1 MSSSTLHDGKALS
14 NPVVGGMLPA
24 LLAAWGYLAGVEI
37 GFALTPAPEPLAILW
52 PANAILL
59 GSLLLLPQ
67 RCWWQALLAVFAA
80 HLLAQMLQGAALPM
94 SLGWFVSTSGE
105 AVLGAAGLLWLLG
118 TRPRF
123 DVLRHVLLF
132 LLWCVGFATAASSLL
147 DTALVRLW
155 GGADA
160 PFWQLWQ
167 ARLLPNAAAMLAVV
181 PVLAGWQ
188 RDIVATVRGQ
198 PWLRDLEMGLLV
210 LALAGLNGATFLA
223 GGAPPVHLPLL
234 LYMSLPLLLWCAVR
248 FEPLFTS
255 LAYLLFAGC
264 AAVAAV
270 QESRVMPAPQAV
282 GALELELFLIA
293 VALPL
298 LLLAAATQEG
308 RVARQALQR
317 RDAQLDSEIDAR
329 RCAVEAAR
337 LFEAEARLQR
347 EQLTRCAR
355 AIVLGELS
363 GAFAHELNQPLAAI
377 RANAEAARR
386 LLERGGPALPRI
398 AEILDDIV
406 SEDQRAS
413 ELIKRLRA
421 LFMDG
426 EPELQPVDLND
437 LVRESVELVRGD
449 LSRNQV
455 ALTLDLAPGGCRIDG
470 DRIQLQQVLLN
481 LIVNASEA
489 MRGCASGARAL
500 CVCTGRANTGAN
512 TGAGTEV
519 VVTVSDSGGGIAVEP
534 ISRIFE
540 PFFTTKTHGL
550 GIGLSISRAIV
561 TQHGGSL
568 EAENNP
574 ERGSRFRVILPPG
587 ATREHL

>member
-1 MSSSTLHDGKALS
+1 MAISTLQDGKVLHK
-14 NPVVGGMLPA
+14 PVVGGMLPA
-24 LLAAWGYLAGVEI
+24 LLAASGYLAGMAI
-37 GFALTPAPEPLAILW
+37 GFALTPAPGPLAVLW

-59 GSLLLLPQ
+59 GCLLLLPR

-80 HLLAQMLQGAALPM
+80 HLLVQMVQGVALPM
-94 SLGWFVSTSGE
+94 SLGWFVSTCGE
-105 AVLGAAGLLWLLG
+105 ALLGAAGLLWLLG

-132 LLWCVGFATAASSLL
+132 VLWCVGFATAASSLL
-147 DTALVRLW
+147 DAALVRLLG
-155 GGADA
+155 GGAA
-160 PFWQLWQ
+160 SFWQLWQ
-167 ARLLPNAAAMLAVV
+167 GRLLPNAAAMLAVV

-188 RDIVATVRGQ
+188 RDIVAAVRAQ
-198 PWLRDLEMGLLV
+198 PWPRDLEMGLLV
-210 LALAGLNGATFLA
+210 LALAGLNGITFLA
-223 GGAPPVHLPLL
+223 GAQAHLPLL
-234 LYMSLPLLLWCAVR
+234 LYMSLPLLLWCALR

-255 LAYLLFAGC
+255 IAYLLFSGC
-264 AAVAAV
+264 GAVAAIH
-270 QESRVMPAPQAV
+270 ESRLVPAPQTAS
-282 GALELELFLIA
+282 ALELQLFLVA

-298 LLLAAATQEG
+298 LLLAAATQES
-308 RVARQALQR
+308 RIARQALQR
-317 RDAQLDSEIDAR
+317 RDEQLDLEIEAR
-329 RCAVEAAR
+329 RRAVEAAR
-337 LFEAEARLQR
+337 LFETETRLQR
-347 EQLTRCAR
+347 EQLTRLAR
-355 AIVLGELS
+355 AVALGELS

-377 RANAEAARR
+377 RANADAARR
-386 LLERGGPALPRI
+386 LIERGGPALPRI

-421 LFMDG
+421 LFMNG
-426 EPELQPVDLND
+426 RPELQAVDLNE
-437 LVRESVELVRGD
+437 LVQESVGLVRGE
-449 LSRNQV
+449 LSQQQV
-455 ALTLDLAPGGCRIDG
+455 ALTLDLAPGPCRVDG

-489 MRGCASGARAL
+489 MRACPAGGRALSVFTTGAAAGAGGGSGA
-500 CVCTGRANTGAN
+500 VIVTISD
-512 TGAGTEV
+512 TGAG
-519 VVTVSDSGGGIAVEP
+519 IAAEP

-568 EAENNP
+568 DAENNP
-574 ERGSRFRVILPPG
+574 ECGSRFRIILPAG